1 MKIGEMKDQ
10 LEEVRRGVTEVVEL
24 IKGDGYFVEAKNLL
38 DKSSEELN
46 ENNISQCLESVKKAK
61 ESAIKEKEIFWI
73 GLLVI

>member
-38 DKSSEELN
+38 DKASEELD
-46 ENNISQCLESVKKAK
+46 ENNISLCLEFF
-61 ESAIKEKEIFWI
+61 EKSKRICN
-73 GLLVI
+73 